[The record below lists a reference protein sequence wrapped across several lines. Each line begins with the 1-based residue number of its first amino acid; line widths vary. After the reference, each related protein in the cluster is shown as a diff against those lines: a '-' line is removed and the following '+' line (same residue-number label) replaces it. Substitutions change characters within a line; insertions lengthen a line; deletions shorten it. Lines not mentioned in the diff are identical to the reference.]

1 MRKYFWGVLALAA
14 VGLYFSVRLLL
25 DDLPNAHLDLEVY
38 RYGVQ
43 AWWHDQDMYG
53 QLPPVANGAHLPFVY
68 PPFSILIL
76 GPLAILPWTGAIAAL
91 YTINIICLAITLYLV
106 SRRVWA
112 KLDRRGGI
120 MVAAVATPIALF
132 FEPVNDT
139 FEFGQVSII
148 MMAVIAIDC
157 LAGRTVWPRGFG
169 IGLCAA
175 IKLTP
180 AAFLLY
186 FLVRKDYKAAITA
199 GITWLAAS
207 AVGFGVD
214 WTASIRYWFQG
225 GSAAAGV
232 SGTAFKTNQTINAVL
247 ARTGMPEG
255 AVKILW
261 LFLAAA
267 LLVLVAL
274 AMRNSEPVLAL
285 MANAGLGLLVS
296 PTSWSH
302 YFVWVVP
309 TVLVMIGYLG
319 KRWSAKSPAFAGWL
333 VAGLAT
339 AAVFYLAPFHS
350 LPDTEFPVVTQDWTP
365 KDQVLTA
372 SYVLVG
378 VPLLIAYAI
387 PRLRAKRAARPAPVK
402 PEAEP
407 VDAASP

>member
-1 MRKYFWGVLALAA
+1 M
-14 VGLYFSVRLLL
+14 
-25 DDLPNAHLDLEVY
+25 
-38 RYGVQ
+38 
-43 AWWHDQDMYG
+43 
-53 QLPPVANGAHLPFVY
+53 
-68 PPFSILIL
+68 
-76 GPLAILPWTGAIAAL
+76 
-91 YTINIICLAITLYLV
+91 
-106 SRRVWA
+106 
-112 KLDRRGGI
+112 
-120 MVAAVATPIALF
+120 
-132 FEPVNDT
+132 
-139 FEFGQVSII
+139 
-148 MMAVIAIDC
+148 
-157 LAGRTVWPRGFG
+157 
-169 IGLCAA
+169 
-175 IKLTP
+175 
-180 AAFLLY
+180 
-186 FLVRKDYKAAITA
+186 
-199 GITWLAAS
+199 
-207 AVGFGVD
+207 
-214 WTASIRYWFQG
+214 
-225 GSAAAGV
+225 
-232 SGTAFKTNQTINAVL
+232 
-247 ARTGMPEG
+247 
-255 AVKILW
+255 
-261 LFLAAA
+261 
-267 LLVLVAL
+267 LVAL